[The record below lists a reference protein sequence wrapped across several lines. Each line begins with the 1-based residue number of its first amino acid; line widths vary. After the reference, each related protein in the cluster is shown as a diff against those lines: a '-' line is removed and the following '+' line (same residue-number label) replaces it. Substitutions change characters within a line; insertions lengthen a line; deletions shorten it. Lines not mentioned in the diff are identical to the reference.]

1 MLESSLSLKVAESSE
16 AAVRG
21 EELLKIEVGIIV
33 EFKDEEKKLP

>member
-21 EELLKIEVGIIV
+21 EELLKLNAWIIV
-33 EFKDEEKKLP
+33 EFEDEEKKQP